1 MADTKHTDTTALVID
16 ARGATRGAAEAAAA
30 AKKIEAAG
38 VELERSTRRVTDT
51 MRGQEKFLDGLT
63 RKYDPAAAAAA
74 KFAREQQRLNGIIA
88 GGGANS
94 ARAAALLQTVTQAQA
109 GATRAA
115 TSMASIYGK
124 LTPLMGAFGITLGVA
139 GVVQFGRSV
148 LDLVG
153 SLGEA
158 AEQLGVGT
166 QSLQVYQYAAGQA
179 GAKSAQLE
187 SGLANLTRTIGQASE
202 GNAQAIDRFNQLG
215 VGILDANGKLRSTDD
230 VLQDVARSIAAIEDP
245 TLQAAAASAL
255 FGDKIGQ
262 KLLPFLKDLAKG
274 YGTMKEEALAAGVV
288 VREDLIKS
296 FDDFS
301 DSVDRSILRLKV
313 WSAELVGAANRGAKD
328 FSAAVAG
335 NASGMG
341 EGALRATAAQLD
353 AAIAAKR
360 GEIARL
366 KQNGAAMY
374 GATPKGALSVLE
386 QQLAELEGKSYSVNA
401 ALVDLGR
408 GTGMEAWE
416 MADAGVAGVGY
427 GSGVTSNP
435 VSDAAR
441 KKAESDAA
449 AERKRIVAE
458 ADAADRESYNL
469 WWRRQ
474 EDVRKAAAET
484 EKSEARRNA
493 SLEKYIGGLEAA
505 ATLEEQTGVE
515 RDVSRAI
522 LEAENK
528 LIDEQGNKLRALTP
542 EETARIER
550 AVRVRDEF
558 EKTNEAQ
565 KAATQ
570 ELERFADRAF
580 DRIGNAMTEMAMEG
594 KSAFESFRNV
604 GKAVVSELMQEF
616 IRLAAVNPLKNA
628 LFNSGAPTLATV
640 ASSSIWDDI
649 ADWFGFAEGGWVNGR
664 SGRDRVPARLTSGEF
679 VVKPGP
685 ARRNARILEAIN
697 DNRLGALG
705 EHGDNMVAFLNRREM
720 RLLERLSGNR
730 TRNRA
735 TGWRQ
740 FYDAPG
746 DGWGGPTDQG
756 WGGADMGWGGPGS
769 DAGPG
774 AADEGHREMQEAAAL
789 TGLGRGVWGGGAGW
803 GYDVSDAEEESLG
816 RALVENYNRNRGFFD
831 PSWSLDHPKG
841 LSFGLGVQTK
851 SIMERIGDML
861 VSALT
866 FGFVDPALH
875 GHLGVKGQFSDL
887 SLTPAAGI
895 LGRVS
900 PGVAALAGLF
910 GKVDDMLGSRISLG
924 KDISLESLSGGGFP
938 GAFTDSL
945 GGGEAALIAA
955 LVEAGVIPAEA
966 APIVNPWKWFNVPW
980 WVRKGYKADPY
991 PMAEGGIVM
1000 GGRGGVVARIGETA
1014 NDEVVVPLP
1023 RTGAGL
1029 KVDNEPVVK
1038 ALERMI
1044 RMQAETTAA
1053 LEDRLVAQERQLNEL
1068 NRRLARRAS

>member
-16 ARGATRGAAEAAAA
+16 ARGATRGAAEADAA
-30 AKKIEAAG
+30 AKKVAAAG
-38 VELERSTRRVTDT
+38 VELERTTRRVSDSL
-51 MRGQEKFLDGLT
+51 RGQEKFLDGLT
-63 RKYDPAAAAAA
+63 RKYDSAAAAAA
-74 KFAREQQRLNGIIA
+74 KYAREQQRLNGIIA
-88 GGGANS
+88 GGGAN
-94 ARAAALLQTVTQAQA
+94 AQRAAALLQTVTQAQT

-115 TSMASIYGK
+115 TSMASIYGR
-124 LTPLMGAFGITLGVA
+124 LTPLLGAFGITLGAA
-139 GVVQFGRSV
+139 GVVSFARSV
-148 LDLVG
+148 IDTVG
-153 SLGEA
+153 NIREL

-166 QSLQVYQYAAGQA
+166 QQLQVYQFTAGQT
-179 GAKSAQLE
+179 GLKNEQLE
-187 SGLANLTRTIGQASE
+187 MGLARLTRTIGEAAE
-202 GNAQAIDRFNQLG
+202 GNDQAIKKFQDLG
-215 VGILDANGKLRSTDD
+215 VGILDASGNLRSTDD
-230 VLQDVARSIAAIEDP
+230 ILQDVARAIAAIEDP
-245 TLQAAAASAL
+245 
-255 FGDKIGQ
+255 
-262 KLLPFLKDLAKG
+262 AK
-274 YGTMKEEALAAGVV
+274 
-288 VREDLIKS
+288 
-296 FDDFS
+296 
-301 DSVDRSILRLKV
+301 
-313 WSAELVGAANRGAKD
+313 RGA
-328 FSAAVAG
+328 AAVALFDR
-335 NASGMG
+335 SGQRLLPLLMEIAAGYG
-341 EGALRATAAQLD
+341 EMEVKARQAGAVVEDDLIERFDRAADSYARWGKTMVVWTAEALDYLIQRVDDLDSKRVSERLSKHFAAIGMAPPPVVMDIPPPAGGWPEAVTYGGLD
-353 AAIAAKR
+353 AGIADLDP
-360 GEIARL
+360 GSPTPRL
-366 KQNGAAMY
+366 R
-374 GATPKGALSVLE
+374 
-386 QQLAELEGKSYSVNA
+386 
-401 ALVDLGR
+401 LGSNR
-408 GTGMEAWE
+408 
-416 MADAGVAGVGY
+416 
-427 GSGVTSNP
+427 NP
-435 VSDAAR
+435 VGDAAR
-441 KKAESDAA
+441 KKAESDAS
-449 AERKRIVAE
+449 AERRRIIAE

-474 EDVRKAAAET
+474 EDVRRAAAET
-484 EKSEARRNA
+484 EKSDNRRNV
-493 SLEKYIGGLEAA
+493 SVEKYIAGLEAA

-528 LIDEQGNKLRALTP
+528 LIDEQGNKLRALSP

-550 AVRVRDEF
+550 AIRVRDEM
-558 EKTNEAQ
+558 EKTNAAQ
-565 KAATQ
+565 KAATE

-705 EHGDNMVAFLNRREM
+705 EHGDNVVAFLNRREM

-816 RALVENYNRNRGFFD
+816 RALVENYNRNRGLFD
-831 PSWSLDHPKG
+831 DAWSWTPD
-841 LSFGLGVQTK
+841 GVQTR
-851 SIMERIGDML
+851 SFAQRAANAIGSL
-861 VSALT
+861 LT
-866 FGFVDPALH
+866 GGFLNPGFH
-875 GHLGVKGQFSDL
+875 SRLGEFETL
-887 SLTPAAGI
+887 AAPSLTPVGGI
-895 LGRVS
+895 AGRVA
-900 PGVAALAGLF
+900 PGLGALAGLL
-910 GKVDDMLGSRISLG
+910 GIDDMLGSRISLG
-924 KDISLESLSGGGFP
+924 KDISLESLTGGGFP

-955 LVEAGVIPAEA
+955 LVDAGLIPAEA

-1000 GGRGGVVARIGETA
+1000 GGRGGLLAHLGEAA

-1038 ALERMI
+1038 ALEKMI
-1044 RMQAETTAA
+1044 RMQAVTTAA
-1053 LEDRLVAQERQLNEL
+1053 LEDRLAAQGRQLEEL
-1068 NRRLARRAS
+1068 NRRLARRAA